1 MQRLFFSLKFSHAQQ
16 QQLLAY
22 QQQVLKL
29 CPEARAVDS
38 TNLHLTLFF
47 LGQVSEEQKQQ
58 LLNLTERVAAPRFGL
73 TLDTLSGFAKPKIVY
88 LAPSIIP
95 AELVL
100 LQQQLATLCKA
111 QGFADIHDRY
121 RPHVTLAR
129 HAVFSASVAI
139 EPIRLEISE
148 YALYVSENN
157 NGKVQYS
164 PLHIVKLLA

>member
-22 QQQVLKL
+22 QQQVQAL
-29 CPEARAVDS
+29 CPGARSVDVS
-38 TNLHLTLFF
+38 NLHLTLFF
-47 LGQVSEEQKQQ
+47 LGLVSEQQKLQ
-58 LLNLTERVAAPRFGL
+58 LLEATNSIIAQRFSL
-73 TLDTLSGFAKPKIVY
+73 TLDRLAGFAKPKIVY
-88 LAPSIIP
+88 LAPSTIP
-95 AELVL
+95 AELVQ
-100 LQQQLATLCKA
+100 LQQQMATLCKA
-111 QGFADIHDRY
+111 QGFTDIHDSY

-129 HAVFSASVAI
+129 HAVFSESVAV

-164 PLHIVKLLA
+164 PLHIVSML

>member
-47 LGQVSEEQKQQ
+47 LGQVSDEQKQQ
-58 LLNLTERVAAPRFGL
+58 LLSLTERVAAPRFAL
-73 TLDTLSGFAKPKIVY
+73 TLDTLSGFIKPKIAY
-88 LAPSIIP
+88 LAPSCIPSELII
-95 AELVL
+95 

-111 QGFADIHDRY
+111 QGFNDIHDSY

-129 HAVFSASVAI
+129 HAMFRERISIS
-139 EPIRLEISE
+139 PITLDIAEF
-148 YALYVSENN
+148 ALYLSSQVDGRLCYRALSRFSL
-157 NGKVQYS
+157 K
-164 PLHIVKLLA
+164 

>member
-22 QQQVLKL
+22 QQQVQAL
-29 CPEARAVDS
+29 CPGARSVDVS
-38 TNLHLTLFF
+38 NLHLTLFF
-47 LGQVSEEQKQQ
+47 LGLVSEQQKLQ
-58 LLNLTERVAAPRFGL
+58 LLEATNSIIAQRFSL
-73 TLDTLSGFAKPKIVY
+73 TLDRLAGFAKPKIVY
-88 LAPSIIP
+88 LAPSTIP
-95 AELVL
+95 AELVQ
-100 LQQQLATLCKA
+100 LQQQMATLSKA
-111 QGFADIHDRY
+111 QGFTDIHDSY

-129 HAVFSASVAI
+129 HAVFSESVAV

-164 PLHIVKLLA
+164 PLHIVSML